1 MSGGLQSDVLVEET
15 HSGGVWTLL
24 MIPAHDRTSTA
35 LGCRTTSLCSGLR
48 SSRLRLASACAAVMW
63 TGFSIASCGMG

>member
-24 MIPAHDRTSTA
+24 MIPAMIGPVTA
-35 LGCRTTSLCSGLR
+35 LWLPHNQFVLWLR
-48 SSRLRLASACAAVMW
+48 SSRLRLASPAPQ
-63 TGFSIASCGMG
+63 